1 MYEATKDEDLRST
14 IEYALDELEKV
25 QNFDDEGYVSGF
37 PRICFDEV
45 FSGDFE
51 VGHFSLG
58 NSWVPWYSI
67 HKIYAGL
74 IDVYHVLGSPRALD
88 IVVKL
93 ADWAKNGLD
102 NLTDEQFQRMLICE
116 HGGMNEA
123 MADLYLIT
131 KNEDYLELAKRFC
144 HDAILNPLAEGKDDL
159 EGKHA
164 NTQIPKVIGAAKLYN
179 ITGEKRYQDM
189 ALYFWDQVIKHR
201 SYVTGGNSIRE
212 HFGPVNDEELGI
224 QTTETCNTYNMMKL
238 SEHLFKWSP
247 EVKYMDYYER

>member
-1 MYEATKDEDLRST
+1 MNAVVRLDNGIFKESENIGKEYLIYLDVDRLIAPCYESAHQTPKKPRHRGWESPQIAWHTIGHWLSAAAAMYEATKDEDLRSK

-25 QNFDDEGYVSGF
+25 QNCDDEGYVSGF
-37 PRICFDEV
+37 PRKCFDEV

-93 ADWAKNGLD
+93 ADWAKKGLD

-144 HDAILNPLAEGKDDL
+144 HNAILDPLAEGIDDL
-159 EGKHA
+159 EGKQA
-164 NTQIPKVIGAAKLYN
+164 NTQIPKEIASG
-179 ITGEKRYQDM
+179 R
-189 ALYFWDQVIKHR
+189 
-201 SYVTGGNSIRE
+201 
-212 HFGPVNDEELGI
+212 
-224 QTTETCNTYNMMKL
+224 
-238 SEHLFKWSP
+238 
-247 EVKYMDYYER
+247 